1 MNEKEINDK
10 YLDISQRIQSIYD
23 NLIEIFK
30 PMVLYIREVINYIVD
45 LANSIFNL
53 KKMKHFKRCYYLY
66 IHAKKWRTRKKN
78 MKIILNMF
86 LTYEKGDL
94 KRNERDFI

>member
-30 PMVLYIREVINYIVD
+30 PMALYIREVINY

-78 MKIILNMF
+78 MKRILTCF
-86 LTYEKGDL
+86 LHMKKET
-94 KRNERDFI
+94 